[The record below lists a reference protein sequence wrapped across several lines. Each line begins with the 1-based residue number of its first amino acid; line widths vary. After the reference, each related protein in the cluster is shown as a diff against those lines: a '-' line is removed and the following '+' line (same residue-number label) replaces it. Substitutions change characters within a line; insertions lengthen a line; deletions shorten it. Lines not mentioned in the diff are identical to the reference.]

1 MNEDLKNLHELL
13 IAQHEALFEKLDT
26 APDDETMT
34 AILTEMRELRHRI
47 DTVQGLLF
55 RQTTTSL
62 KNTLQKVDDADAE
75 LTKALKDAGAAAEI
89 IKNVSKFLTMV
100 DKAIDLAKTLAPL
113 AVGL

>member
-26 APDDETMT
+26 AADDETME

-47 DTVQGLLF
+47 DVVQGLLF
-55 RQTTTSL
+55 RETTTAL
-62 KNTLQKVDDADAE
+62 KNTLQKVDAADAE
-75 LTKALKDAGAAAEI
+75 LTKALRDAGAAADI
-89 IKNVSKFLTMV
+89 VKGISKFLVMV

-113 AVGL
+113 AL